1 MAVTADTLAHNAD
14 DDDDANA
21 DADGSTTARG
31 NEGSSKAPLEYA
43 RLLIELGEVPNFNT
57 KNMRKTQNFGQCMSE
72 LLKCAFYQS

>member
-1 MAVTADTLAHNAD
+1 MSSAVTADTLPRNAD

-21 DADGSTTARG
+21 DADECTTVCG

-57 KNMRKTQNFGQCMSE
+57 NNLQKTQN
-72 LLKCAFYQS
+72 LHW